1 MSDSAKKILIYSPN
15 WVGDAVFSLPAVTSL
30 RQAFPEA
37 HISVLAKPWV
47 SDVFRENPDINEHII
62 CDEQFNSIFGK
73 LELAK
78 ILKEKSFDIVYLFSN
93 SFGTA
98 FTVWRAGIGERT
110 GYNLNSRG
118 MFLTQSIPLTG
129 KDKNRSHSAAYYL
142 NLIEAAGI
150 TETIAPPWIYL
161 TLKERMKARQ
171 TFEGIKRPVIGITA
185 GAYGQGAGQ
194 WPLERFTAIAQK
206 FVKELNGSVMIFGW
220 KSELDMA
227 NRIIKTFD
235 PAEARA
241 RVISLVGKTTLRE
254 LAALL
259 SECDVFLTN
268 DSAPLYIAQA
278 VGVPTVALFGCPDP
292 SSRLFSKAAFPVTA
306 DSDYNSNTDRIL
318 AITVNDVFAT
328 VQNQITK
335 NRAIFLDKDGTLI
348 EDMNYLNSFDD
359 LHIFPNAKKHLT
371 QLKDLG
377 FKLIGITNQS
387 GIDRGIVDEQFVR
400 DSNQYLQQELGIDG
414 FYYCPHHPDRNCSCR
429 KPQPAMLYD
438 ARIDHN
444 IDLKASY
451 FIGDKESDILIAKNT
466 GATGVLISPTTPEKT
481 GASHVAKNLE
491 TAVDWI
497 MKREK
502 VRL

>member
-1 MSDSAKKILIYSPN
+1 MPDSAKKILVYSPD
-15 WVGDAVFSLPAVTSL
+15 WVGDAVFSLPAIKSL
-30 RQAFPEA
+30 RQTYPDA

-47 SDVFRENPDINEHII
+47 SDVFRENPDINEHLV
-62 CDEQFNSIFGK
+62 CEEKFNGIFGK

-78 ILKEKSFDIVYLFSN
+78 ILKAKSFDTAFLFTD

-98 FTVWRAGIGERT
+98 FTVWRAEIPERA
-110 GYNLNSRG
+110 GYGLNNRS
-118 MFLTQSIPLTG
+118 MFLTQPVPPPG
-129 KDKNRSHSAAYYL
+129 KDGHRAHSTGHYL
-142 NLIEAAGI
+142 NLIEASGVRG
-150 TETIAPPWIYL
+150 TSTPPWICL

-171 TFEGIKRPVIGITA
+171 TFEGIKRPVVGITA
-185 GAYGQGAGQ
+185 GAYGEGAGQ

-254 LAALL
+254 LSALL

-268 DSAPLYIAQA
+268 DSAPLYLAQA

-292 SSRLFSKAAFPVTA
+292 ASRMFSKAAVPVMA
-306 DSDYNSNTDRIL
+306 DSDYNSNKDRIL
-318 AITVNDVFAT
+318 AITVNNVFAT
-328 VQNQITK
+328 VQSQITK
-335 NRAIFLDKDGTLI
+335 KRAIFLDKDGTLI
-348 EDMNYLNSFDD
+348 EDMHYLNSFDD
-359 LHIFPNAKKHLT
+359 IHIFPNAKNHLM

-377 FKLIGITNQS
+377 FMLIGITNQS
-387 GIDRGIVDEQFVR
+387 GIDRGIVDPQFVK
-400 DSNQYLQQELGIDG
+400 DSNRYLQQQLGIDA
-414 FYYCPHHPDRNCSCR
+414 FYFCPHHPDRHCCCR
-429 KPQPAMLYD
+429 KPEPSLLYE
-438 ARIDHN
+438 ARMDHK

-451 FIGDKESDILIAKNT
+451 FIGDKESDMLLAKNT
-466 GATGVLISPTTPEKT
+466 GALGVLISPATPEKT
-481 GASHVAKNLE
+481 NASHVAKDLE
-491 TAVDWI
+491 NAVDWI